1 MAVNTQAVAD
11 QKYKKAK
18 SSFMRKGLTYA
29 ILSGMFYACYS
40 ACLTVGEGWGA
51 WGDWWGLGLAGTALG
66 YTFLCAVGAG
76 FNDLCSGIWSLITAC
91 IKGKIGDYF
100 RTLKTKPG
108 VIMMCCGV
116 VGGPIATTAYCVGLM
131 SAGGIV
137 AAISALCAAI
147 GAILGR
153 ILFKQE
159 LNLRMIVGILI
170 CFAAA
175 VIIGGTA
182 FLSEGTNFVGCL
194 VAFIAALGW
203 GVEGCIGGFGTA
215 LIDFEISITLRQTTS
230 GLVNLLILVPI
241 LCLMGK
247 GLFAA
252 DGISNPYAYFVGG
265 TIASVGVLWFVASG
279 FFAMPGY
286 SFWYKGNSMCGAALG
301 MTCNAMYSFWVP
313 LAMFILCDCILPACG
328 VDGFVG
334 NALTPIQW
342 IMAVVEVFGIW
353 LIAMNPLD
361 LFKKEA

>member
-1 MAVNTQAVAD
+1 
-11 QKYKKAK
+11 
-18 SSFMRKGLTYA
+18 
-29 ILSGMFYACYS
+29 
-40 ACLTVGEGWGA
+40 
-51 WGDWWGLGLAGTALG
+51 
-66 YTFLCAVGAG
+66 
-76 FNDLCSGIWSLITAC
+76 
-91 IKGKIGDYF
+91 
-100 RTLKTKPG
+100 
-108 VIMMCCGV
+108 
-116 VGGPIATTAYCVGLM
+116 
-131 SAGGIV
+131 
-137 AAISALCAAI
+137 
-147 GAILGR
+147 
-153 ILFKQE
+153 
-159 LNLRMIVGILI
+159 MIVGILI
-170 CFAAA
+170 CFIAA

-182 FLSEGTNFVGCL
+182 FLQEGTTFVGVL
-194 VAFIAALGW
+194 VAFGAAVGW

-265 TIASVGVLWFVASG
+265 TIASVGVLWFVVSG